1 MGMLTEFKEFAM
13 RGNVIDLAVGVVI
26 GAAFGK
32 IVTALV
38 EKIIMPPLGYL
49 IGRVD
54 FSSLAWTLS
63 PAHLGP
69 DGKEIPAVVV
79 GYGDFI
85 NTVIQFLI
93 VAFAIFIVVKAIN
106 RLSRKQEAAPAAPAE
121 EVVLLREIRY
131 RRSMGKPR
139 PGGAFALP
147 DMAENSVRASHDLPP
162 MRRTER
168 LLSSKA

>member
-63 PAHLGP
+63 PARLGP

-85 NTVIQFLI
+85 NTDRKS
-93 VAFAIFIVVKAIN
+93 VV
-106 RLSRKQEAAPAAPAE
+106 
-121 EVVLLREIRY
+121 
-131 RRSMGKPR
+131 
-139 PGGAFALP
+139 
-147 DMAENSVRASHDLPP
+147 
-162 MRRTER
+162 
-168 LLSSKA
+168 